1 MIDFRVNG
9 PSKVSFGSGAGG
21 IAVTTPGANSVC
33 TLVDGAASCACAKSQ
48 MVLAE
53 MHIATATTDFW
64 LHRDITPVQ
73 PHRGGKPA
81 EEASKDRVRV
91 AMIDMKSRR

>member
-1 MIDFRVNG
+1 
-9 PSKVSFGSGAGG
+9 
-21 IAVTTPGANSVC
+21 
-33 TLVDGAASCACAKSQ
+33 

-64 LHRDITPVQ
+64 LHRAITPVQ
-73 PHRGGKPA
+73 PHLGGKPA